1 MSVTLTIRNTV
12 TPMLRKIQQKL
23 DKLPKEAYQEFVK
36 MTPVRTGNAKR
47 NTQLS
52 GKSIHADYQYAQVL
66 DKGRHM
72 TNRGMRG
79 SEQAPRGMTKPTVE
93 FIKKRVGQIVR
104 GK

>member
-36 MTPVRTGNAKR
+36 ITPVRTGNAKR